1 MSPANAELWQPRAA
15 PCGIAVDKMA
25 KTYQCRKKDE
35 KSGERGIGSGEGNE
49 KKTKTNQK
57 NHQRFWQSKCQVET
71 YGISVSDY
79 CFSSMKPW
87 DLAGF
92 RVHVEVRLREHLS

>member
-1 MSPANAELWQPRAA
+1 MSPVNAELWQPRAA

-57 NHQRFWQSKCQVET
+57 TTRGFGKASARWRHMEFL
-71 YGISVSDY
+71 SVTIV
-79 CFSSMKPW
+79 FLP
-87 DLAGF
+87 
-92 RVHVEVRLREHLS
+92 